1 MNTQWLTRIA
11 DKTGVIG
18 TIIGSF
24 SCALCFP
31 AAASIGAV
39 IGLGF
44 LSRWEGLFVHVLIPV
59 FASIALAA
67 NLLGWFSHHQLHR
80 VLVGAIGPILV
91 LIGSFGMT
99 QHFLPIAMAR
109 ELFYAGL
116 VVMLLAALWDLFSP
130 AHRRCDV
137 SLLKVDNSCEQ

>member
-11 DKTGVIG
+11 DKAGVTG

-24 SCALCFP
+24 SCAMCFP

-44 LSRWEGLFVHVLIPV
+44 LSRWEGLFVHILIPV

-67 NLLGWFSHHQLHR
+67 NLLGWFSHHQWHR
-80 VLVGAIGPILV
+80 VLVGIVGPILV

-99 QHFLPIAMAR
+99 RHFLPTEMAR
-109 ELFYAGL
+109 EVFYTGL
-116 VVMLLAALWDLFSP
+116 IVMLAAAIWDLFNP
-130 AHRRCDV
+130 AHRHCEV
-137 SLLKVDNSCEQ
+137 SQSKSCESCEQ